1 MISDPKKVQ
10 TLQDHEKTV
19 ITFWHTY
26 NEKETRLLEQE
37 LIPAFEREHPN
48 IQVESID
55 LAFNNEL
62 INTLIART
70 SSKRGPDVVRLH
82 IAWIPEF
89 LYKEL
94 LEPLSGFGDFE
105 NIRKRFNTNLMN
117 IGLYKNNYYSL
128 PLNIYTKAPIF
139 NRELL
144 KRAGYSKPPITMDEV
159 LELARRY
166 QYTIGLRG
174 LGPWDTIPY
183 IYSLGGSFIDEHANK
198 ASGYLNS
205 DETIHAVEQLT
216 ALFKENLID
225 LPQDKLGAVE
235 NWERIKAGNMLMTDD
250 GPWFYSL
257 LDKSEFDSA
266 LKLTFPVPF
275 PQNNGPASIIGGENL
290 VIMKDSK
297 RKAEAWTFMKWM
309 TGKKAQLLLLEH
321 TELIPTNL
329 EVAKASTITR
339 DSYLYPYREDAKN
352 AILLPLVKNWRKIDG
367 VYTEYMNKIFEG
379 ELSVKD
385 GLDRAAAEIDR
396 LLADDPVT
404 N

>member
-10 TLQDHEKTV
+10 TFGDHEKTV

-26 NEKETRLLEQE
+26 NEKETRLLDNV
-37 LIPAFEREHPN
+37 LIPAFERENPD
-48 IQVESID
+48 IQVKSVD
-55 LAFNNEL
+55 LAFTNEL

-94 LEPLSGFGDFE
+94 LEPLNGLDDFE
-105 NIRKRFNTNLMN
+105 NIQQRFHTNLMN
-117 IGLYKNNYYSL
+117 IGLYKNSYYSL
-128 PLNIYTKAPIF
+128 PLNIYTKVPIF

-144 KRAGYSKPPITMDEV
+144 KSAGYSKPPSTMDEV
-159 LELARRY
+159 LELTRRY

-174 LGPWDTIPY
+174 VGPWDTIPY
-183 IYSLGGSFIDEHANK
+183 IYSLGGSFINEEANI

-205 DETIHAVEQLT
+205 DETIYAVEQLT
-216 ALFKENLID
+216 ALYEENLID
-225 LPQDKLGAVE
+225 LPQDTLGAEE
-235 NWERIKAGNMLMTDD
+235 NWERIKSGNMLMTDD
-250 GPWFYSL
+250 GPWFYGL
-257 LDKSEFDSA
+257 LDESEFDRA
-266 LKLTFPVPF
+266 LKLTVPVPF
-275 PQNNGPASIIGGENL
+275 PQNNGPASLIGGENL
-290 VIMKDSK
+290 VIMKGSN

-321 TELIPTNL
+321 TDLIPTNL
-329 EVAKASTITR
+329 AAAKASTIPR

-352 AILLPLVKNWRKIDG
+352 AILLPLVKNWSKIDG
-367 VYTEYMNKIFEG
+367 VYTEYMHKIFEG

-385 GLDRAAAEIDR
+385 GLDRAAAEIDS
-396 LLADDPVT
+396 LLPGSNLD
-404 N
+404 